1 MHSAPW
7 MRAWFPIDPKKGV
20 PTCITREQGGLVAA
34 ACFGS
39 ARPRT
44 FMKFLC
50 VSVSVRARAGPSEA
64 RLVPEAPP
72 IRTQS
77 EAQER
82 ERPVGVSTRRHLT
95 KQQSGP

>member
-1 MHSAPW
+1 MYHP
-7 MRAWFPIDPKKGV
+7 RARRVGCCCVF
-20 PTCITREQGGLVAA
+20 R
-34 ACFGS
+34 FGS
-39 ARPRT
+39 AT
-44 FMKFLC
+44 DIQFLC